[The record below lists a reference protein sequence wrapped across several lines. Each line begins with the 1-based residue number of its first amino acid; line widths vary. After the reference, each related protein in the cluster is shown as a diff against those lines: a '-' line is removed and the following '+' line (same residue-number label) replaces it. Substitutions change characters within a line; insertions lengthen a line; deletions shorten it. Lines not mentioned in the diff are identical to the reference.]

1 MALDITQQI
10 AMVTR
15 LHPKGMDFNIFGHI
29 YKGPI
34 NQLYTF
40 TAYTIRLLCLD
51 NEYSQNHYLY
61 SLPADKVLFPNI
73 DLLFSKYWFAPC
85 KDCSDDKPNSMN
97 WISYDHEICMLLQYL
112 LLRELGH
119 QSTHSTGHCW
129 RSDLYFQRAS
139 IWESGWMVTKM
150 LPLLK
155 PPWSTSVGSVT
166 GASYAWFL

>member
-1 MALDITQQI
+1 MQLGPQEILPGYELSPSQSELMALDITQQI

-15 LHPKGMDFNIFGHI
+15 LHPKGVDFNIFGHI

-73 DLLFSKYWFAPC
+73 DLLFSKY
-85 KDCSDDKPNSMN
+85 
-97 WISYDHEICMLLQYL
+97 
-112 LLRELGH
+112 
-119 QSTHSTGHCW
+119 
-129 RSDLYFQRAS
+129 
-139 IWESGWMVTKM
+139 
-150 LPLLK
+150 
-155 PPWSTSVGSVT
+155 
-166 GASYAWFL
+166 